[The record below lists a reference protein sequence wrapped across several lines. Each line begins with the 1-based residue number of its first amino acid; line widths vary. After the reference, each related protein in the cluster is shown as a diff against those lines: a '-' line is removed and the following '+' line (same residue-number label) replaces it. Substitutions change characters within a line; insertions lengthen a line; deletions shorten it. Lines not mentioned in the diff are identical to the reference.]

1 METLDQ
7 NISSR
12 IKRLV
17 NTKNDSFTINEPE
30 LINYI
35 KSTEFQIYQNLK
47 TIDGVNKRI
56 LFCRNKL
63 KINFRVISLIV
74 FYKKDALTQ
83 NVAS

>member
-7 NISSR
+7 NTSSR

-35 KSTEFQIYQNLK
+35 KSTEFQIYQNLE

-63 KINFRVISLIV
+63 KI
-74 FYKKDALTQ
+74 
-83 NVAS
+83 